1 MKDQT
6 LAVLQHLEKNGSITP
21 LEAQY
26 YLGVSR
32 LSARIWELKHI
43 FDVPIK
49 TEHVTVPTRNGH
61 ATVAKYV
68 LVEVEA

>member
-6 LAVLQHLEKNGSITP
+6 LAVLNHLEKNGSITP

-26 YLGVSR
+26 YLGVGR
-32 LSARIWELKHI
+32 LSARIWELKHQYDI
-43 FDVPIK
+43 PIR

-61 ATVAKYV
+61 STVAKYV
-68 LVEVEA
+68 LVEVQA

>member
-6 LAVLQHLEKNGSITP
+6 LAVLRHLKKNGSITP

-26 YLGVSR
+26 YLGVGR
-32 LSARIWELKHI
+32 LSARIWELRNTYC
-43 FDVPIK
+43 VPIR
-49 TEHVTVPTRNGH
+49 TEYVTVPTRSGH

-68 LVEVEA
+68 LEEVPA